1 MPLKLNVGVCRKV
14 GQPDYG
20 SLGAT
25 CNLELELSPSLLQ
38 DDPDAFQRHVRNAY
52 VACEKA
58 VDAQLVECQANVS
71 GNGQS
76 QSRPKPQSRPEPS
89 ANRQN
94 GNGHRGNGNG
104 GRPATEKQLSF
115 IRQLAGRIKGLGAR
129 RLETLANTMFS
140 KPVAELTSLNASGLI
155 DTLKAVQAGEVDL
168 QDALSGAAP

>member
-1 MPLKLNVGVCRKV
+1 MPLKIIVGITRKL

-20 SLGAT
+20 SIAAT
-25 CNLELELSPSLLQ
+25 CNAEVELPLSQPQ
-38 DDPDAFQRHVRNAY
+38 DDLNAFQRHVRNAY

-58 VDAQLVECQANVS
+58 VDAQLAECQANAS
-71 GNGQS
+71 GNGHGE
-76 QSRPKPQSRPEPS
+76 SRPRPQSRPEPTTS
-89 ANRQN
+89 RQN

-104 GRPATEKQLSF
+104 GRPVTEKQLNF

-129 RLETLANTMFS
+129 RLETLADTMFG
-140 KPVAELTSLNASGLI
+140 KPVAELTSLDASGLI

>member
-58 VDAQLVECQANVS
+58 VDAQLAECQANAS

-76 QSRPKPQSRPEPS
+76 QSRPRPQSRGEPS
-89 ANRQN
+89 ASRQN
-94 GNGHRGNGNG
+94 GNGHQGNSNG
-104 GRPATEKQLSF
+104 GRPVTEKQLNF

-129 RLETLANTMFS
+129 RLETLSTNMFS